1 MVSIDSVGTESLSY
15 VPGTLRP
22 LHRGLSLSWKW
33 KLLDYAVENNSLPQQ
48 FLTRF
53 CHVLEKHLP
62 INNLS
67 SSLRESKKTESLL
80 KP

>member
-15 VPGTLRP
+15 VSGTLRP
-22 LHRGLSLSWKW
+22 FHRGLSLEWKW
-33 KLLDYAVENNSLPQQ
+33 KLLDYAVENNSEPQQ

-53 CHVLEKHLP
+53 CHVLKIHLP

-67 SSLRESKKTESLL
+67 SSLRESKKAESLL